1 LIDVKFLLGVFA
13 KIRMQS
19 ARPACHLGQ
28 KCLKSLAA
36 AGVSSYLQKISA
48 KNPPPRNSVFV
59 ILVAVKPID
68 LERLVLPNK
77 KGNKNEKSI

>member
-1 LIDVKFLLGVFA
+1 VGGFA
-13 KIRMQS
+13 RAGMQS
-19 ARPACHLGQ
+19 ARPACRLGQ
-28 KCLKSLAA
+28 KCLKTLAA

-59 ILVAVKPID
+59 ILAMVKPID